1 MKHGFRAKSKF
12 GSVGGMVYASQGV
25 NHIMEHVTT
34 LSPLPKSQHHPPS
47 QRNSISHPLPP
58 LAHQSLTS
66 RKPHST
72 KEPSHSLPLA
82 LPSSACHPSSPLL
95 SHKPSPP
102 LATTLVPPFIT
113 VPQQLSLP
121 YNSPPMLQPLSPA
134 SQCSHPITDPQT
146 TIITTPPQRMWFF
159 LNWWRQYLAVPHS
172 FEWFPISFLLKENI
186 LYQSNRKYFR
196 HYFQGL
202 N

>member
-1 MKHGFRAKSKF
+1 MKNGFRVKNKF

-25 NHIMEHVTT
+25 NHFMEHVTT
-34 LSPLPKSQHHPPS
+34 LSPLPKSQHNPPS
-47 QRNSISHPLPP
+47 QRNSIATLPPCHPLPP
-58 LAHQSLTS
+58 LAHQPSTS

-82 LPSSACHPSSPLL
+82 LLSSACRPSSPLL
-95 SHKPSPP
+95 SHNPSPP

-113 VPQQLSLP
+113 VPQQLFLP

-146 TIITTPPQRMWFF
+146 TIITTPLPAYVVF
-159 LNWWRQYLAVPHS
+159 S
-172 FEWFPISFLLKENI
+172 
-186 LYQSNRKYFR
+186 
-196 HYFQGL
+196 
-202 N
+202 